1 MRCEMCGENPIYDEG
16 VCADCWGLC
25 EMCELVPAFEE
36 GLCEPCLETKRDNYM
51 ESRVF

>member
-1 MRCEMCGENPIYDEG
+1 MRCEMCGENYAVDEG